1 MGDTTQNLAASAL
14 TFSVLSF
21 LLLIV
26 LLVSYYF
33 PGFSSSFQGV
43 GSAGYLSGFKSM
55 VTLLA
60 AFSPD
65 ISLLS
70 GFVSDII
77 NGAFRYSVTSLFGIL
92 AVVLHWMVGRLLG
105 YKAPEVSASSASAVT
120 QLLGVGSNPVNTIL
134 NAINPTAPSAPP
146 APSSAPSSGSG
157 SNPTSV
163 RVRFGSNVRR
173 PGPGSIS
180 TAPDLE
186 TAAVPTSGKGSRS
199 LKGLGPINP
208 GARLSRAATL
218 KGGGLPANFNPCVIR
233 GLGMFDLSNS
243 PMGMAALSSVWI
255 IYLLD
260 MSVESKRTGL
270 EIGMYLLFSA
280 LVYGLNIYSYKELQC
295 GYGATMSEAAK
306 STMFPIFVGLVT
318 GASGYAILHSSAP
331 AYLPLDSQ
339 RIGSPAAPGRN
350 ATCAPPNDND
360 QFVCDAYKDGK
371 RISTAVVA

>member
-33 PGFSSSFQGV
+33 PGFSTSFQGV
-43 GSAGYLSGFKSM
+43 GSSGYLSGFKSM

-70 GFVSDII
+70 GFISDII
-77 NGAFRYSVTSLFGIL
+77 NGGFRYSVTSLFGIL

-105 YKAPEVSASSASAVT
+105 YKAPEASVSPVSAVT
-120 QLLGVGSNPVNTIL
+120 AAATQLFGVGSNPVNSIL
-134 NAINPTAPSAPP
+134 SAINP
-146 APSSAPSSGSG
+146 APSSGSG
-157 SNPTSV
+157 SGSNPAPPN

-173 PGPGSIS
+173 PGSMS
-180 TAPDLE
+180 TGPDLDE
-186 TAAVPTSGKGSRS
+186 PAAPPTGPKSRS
-199 LKGLGPINP
+199 LRGLGPVIP
-208 GARLSRAATL
+208 GARPSRNTTL
-218 KGGGLPANFNPCVIR
+218 RGGALPANFNPCVIR

-243 PMGMAALSSVWI
+243 PMGMAALSCVWL

-260 MSVESKRTGL
+260 MSVESKRTSL
-270 EIGMYLLFSA
+270 EIGMYLLFSG

-295 GYGATMSEAAK
+295 GYGSTMSEAAK

-318 GASGYAILHSSAP
+318 GASGYAILHSTSP
-331 AYLPLDSQ
+331 GYLPLDSQ
-339 RIGSPAAPGRN
+339 RIGSPAAPGKN